1 MTSIFQALQ
10 NWLKPKKRDL
20 TDDEF
25 SPFLAWVFARVAEK
39 DLSSDQS
46 DEAATMLTALLTHI
60 ALDYWENPE
69 RMADVVSEAIKMNI
83 QLNNK
88 ETNTHLH

>member
-1 MTSIFQALQ
+1 
-10 NWLKPKKRDL
+10 L

-39 DLSSDQS
+39 DLSSDQL
-46 DEAATMLTALLTHI
+46 DEAATMLTALLTQI